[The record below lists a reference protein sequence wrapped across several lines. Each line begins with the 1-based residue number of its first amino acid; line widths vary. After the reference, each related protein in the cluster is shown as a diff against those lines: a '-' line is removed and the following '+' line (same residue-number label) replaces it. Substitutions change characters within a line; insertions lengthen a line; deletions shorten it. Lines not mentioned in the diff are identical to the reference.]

1 MRDQAEGLRRKI
13 NKIHSPF
20 NHAKTIA
27 IVSGKGGVGKS
38 NLSINFAIG
47 LSKKGIKVLL
57 VDMDI
62 GMGNVHILLGR
73 NTEHTLAD
81 YFEKNQTI
89 TDIILEGPEGLS
101 YISGGS
107 GLSSLMEW
115 DEERLLY
122 FIDGLEILHEK
133 YDYILF
139 DMGAGATSYGL
150 ELLMSVD
157 DVLVVTTAEPTSITD
172 AYSMMKYIHNKD
184 KEKPF
189 YIVCNRV
196 HQPKEGKETTRRL
209 QDAMSKFLNKETI
222 LLGNI
227 PEDPLIQRSVREQIP
242 FSILYPNAPAT
253 KALATL
259 IDRFTSDELNH
270 STERKGSLMIRLKS
284 FFFER

>member
-1 MRDQAEGLRRKI
+1 MRDQAEGLRQKI
-13 NKIHSPF
+13 KQSHSQE

-38 NLSINFAIG
+38 NISINFAIG
-47 LSKKGIKVLL
+47 LSKRGIKVLL

-81 YFEKNQTI
+81 FFEKNRTI
-89 TDIILEGPEGLS
+89 TDIILEGPDGLS

-115 DEERLLY
+115 DEERLFY
-122 FIDGLEILHEK
+122 FIEGLEILHEK

-150 ELLMSVD
+150 ELLMCVD

-172 AYSMMKYIHNKD
+172 AYSMMKYIYNKD
-184 KEKPF
+184 KDKPF

-196 HQPKEGKETTRRL
+196 HHAKEGKETTRRL
-209 QDAMSKFLNKETI
+209 QDAMIKFLNKETI

-227 PEDPLIQRSVREQIP
+227 PEDPLIQRSVREQVP
-242 FSILYPNAPAT
+242 FSILYPNAPSSR
-253 KALATL
+253 ALTAL
-259 IDRFTSDELNH
+259 IDRFTSEVSH
-270 STERKGSLMIRLKS
+270 STKRKGSLMIRLKS